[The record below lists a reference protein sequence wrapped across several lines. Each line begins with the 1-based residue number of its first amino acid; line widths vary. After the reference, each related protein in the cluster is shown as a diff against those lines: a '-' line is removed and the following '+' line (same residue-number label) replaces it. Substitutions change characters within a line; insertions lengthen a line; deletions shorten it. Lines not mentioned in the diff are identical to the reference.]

1 MEGGERMA
9 RAKKAAEGPKEKKRV
24 GAPPKY
30 ATPEALQEKLYAYFR
45 DCDEQGKL
53 YSEVG
58 MALSLGVTLPCLDHW
73 WRGDRCPELQDT
85 IRMAYTRIAEQIAT
99 DPRYNERQMVSY
111 RIFLLKQEKF
121 GGYQDR
127 VEAKNDLTVN
137 VKMGSNMEESDFA

>member
-1 MEGGERMA
+1 MA
-9 RAKKAAEGPKEKKRV
+9 RAKKAAEEKKRS
-24 GAPPKY
+24 GAPPKFET
-30 ATPEALQEKLYAYFR
+30 AEELQEKIDAYFA

-58 MALSLGVTLPCLDHW
+58 MALFLKVSLTALDQW
-73 WRGDRCPELQDT
+73 WRGSRCLYLQET

-99 DPRYNERQMVSY
+99 DPRYNDRQMVSY

-137 VKMGSNMEESDFA
+137 VKMGANMEESDFA

>member
-1 MEGGERMA
+1 MA
-9 RAKKAAEGPKEKKRV
+9 RAKKAAEEPKQKKGP
-24 GAPPKY
+24 GAPPKFKT
-30 ATPEALQEKLYAYFR
+30 AEELQEKLDAYFA
-45 DCDEQGKL
+45 DCDEQRKL

-58 MALSLGVTLPCLDHW
+58 MALFLKVSLITLDQW
-73 WRGDRCPELQDT
+73 WRGTRCPYLQET

-137 VKMGSNMEESDFA
+137 VKMGANMEESDFA